1 VPLCQVLGLEL
12 FPLRECVVV
21 LAGVKADACRVAA
34 PALTPAAGADLGRL
48 RETAIGLVVVSA
60 TELFGLG
67 EDLVRETDA
76 GIEDLD
82 TDEAAVFPVEGDE
95 AVDTV
100 GHDGSG
106 RGAVRGRGCVAEPD
120 VGGVRVLVVADRHAS
135 ILRARSAASCQ

>member
-21 LAGVKADACRVAA
+21 LAGVKADARGVAA

-82 TDEAAVFPVEGDE
+82 TDEAAVLPVEGEE
-95 AVDTV
+95 AVETV
-100 GHDGSG
+100 GDDGWG
-106 RGAVRGRGCVAEPD
+106 RGGVRGRRCVAEPD
-120 VGGVRVLVVADRHAS
+120 VGGVRVLVVADPHAS

>member
-21 LAGVKADACRVAA
+21 LAGVKAGARRVAA

-48 RETAIGLVVVSA
+48 RETAIGLVVVLA
-60 TELFGLG
+60 ELFGLG

-82 TDEAAVFPVEGDE
+82 TDEVAVFPVEGDE

-106 RGAVRGRGCVAEPD
+106 RGAVRGRRCVAEPD
-120 VGGVRVLVVADRHAS
+120 VGGVRVVVVADPHAS